1 MDIAALIAAFVVA
14 VLPIAP
20 TEPTL
25 VGLGALAAVLHVSPI
40 ALIVVAGLGCSVSDH
55 LLYAAGRW
63 GGARVLGWLSR
74 GRATGRATAWL
85 IDRAERWG
93 VPVFVAAR
101 WLPAGGSAGSVLAG
115 SLCWRLRR
123 FTPTSLTGS
132 LLWACYATMLG
143 YLGSAFTGN
152 PLAGLGIS
160 LIVAVIVMLGMRPF
174 LHGRTVAAAINPIA
188 PEPVAPGIP
197 PRAPIE
203 PDLVAPNATAPCL
216 AASTEP
222 ILVAA

>member
-1 MDIAALIAAFVVA
+1 MDIAALITAFVVA
-14 VLPIAP
+14 ALPIAP

-40 ALIVVAGLGCSVSDH
+40 VLIVVAGLGCSVSDH

-63 GGARVLGWLSR
+63 GGARAFGWLSH
-74 GRATGRATAWL
+74 GRATGHATAWL
-85 IDRAERWG
+85 VDRAERWG
-93 VPVFVAAR
+93 VPVFIAAR
-101 WLPAGGSAGSVLAG
+101 WLPAGGSAGAVLAG
-115 SLCWRLRR
+115 SLRWRLRR
-123 FTPTSLTGS
+123 FTPTSLIGS

-174 LHGRTVAAAINPIA
+174 LHRHTRTEPALDTIAADLH
-188 PEPVAPGIP
+188 
-197 PRAPIE
+197 APILIV
-203 PDLVAPNATAPCL
+203 PDTATPDTTA
-216 AASTEP
+216 EP